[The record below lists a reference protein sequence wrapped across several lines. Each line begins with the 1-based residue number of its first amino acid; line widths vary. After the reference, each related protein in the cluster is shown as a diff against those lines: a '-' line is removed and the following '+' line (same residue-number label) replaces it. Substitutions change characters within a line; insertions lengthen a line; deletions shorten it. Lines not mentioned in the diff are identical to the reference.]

1 MKPIYALA
9 ALSVA
14 SMISAFAGAPPAVAQ
29 DQGPQVIV
37 EVAQTTD
44 FVDRIEA
51 IGTLRA
57 AESVEIS
64 ANVTETITK
73 IGFDD
78 GQTVA
83 QGQILVEL
91 EREEETALVA
101 EARAAVETASREF
114 ERATALLDRATLSE
128 SVMQSRQRDLSFAE
142 AQLARALAQE
152 ADRVIR
158 APFDGVVGLRTV
170 SLGTTVRPG
179 DPIVRIDDVSE
190 LNLDFSVPTTRLAT
204 LAPGQAV
211 TAISPAL
218 PGAVFTGQIQTID
231 SVIDTTTRSVLVRAV
246 LPNPEGRLK
255 PGLLM
260 TVAVEAAPRNAVT
273 INEAALI
280 PFGRDTSVYV
290 VVEGEAGARVE
301 QRKVRPGAR
310 RAGDVEI
317 LTGLDAGERV
327 ITHGTIKVR
336 PGSPVTPVEAD
347 RANGT
352 PLSQFLD
359 NS

>member
-1 MKPIYALA
+1 MKLIKTISL
-9 ALSVA
+9 LVFGSF
-14 SMISAFAGAPPAVAQ
+14 ISAASAAAQTAGPK
-29 DQGPQVIV
+29 VIV
-37 EVAQTTD
+37 EVAHTTE
-44 FVDRIEA
+44 FVDLIEA

-64 ANVTETITK
+64 ANVTETITE

-78 GQTVA
+78 GQNVSR
-83 QGQILVEL
+83 GQILVEL
-91 EREEETALVA
+91 EHDEETALVA
-101 EARAAVETASREF
+101 EARAAVEIASREF
-114 ERATALLDRATLSE
+114 DRATALLDRATLSE

-152 ADRVIR
+152 ADRIIR

-204 LAPGQAV
+204 LAAGQKV

-218 PGAVFTGQIQTID
+218 PGETFSGQIETID
-231 SVIDTTTRSVLVRAV
+231 TVVDTTTRSVLVRAV
-246 LPNPEGRLK
+246 IPNLEGRLK

-260 TVAVEAAPRNAVT
+260 TVSVDAAPRASVT
-273 INEAALI
+273 VNEAALV
-280 PFGRDTSVYV
+280 PFGQRTSIYV
-290 VVEGEAGARVE
+290 VVEDENGARVE
-301 QRKVRPGAR
+301 QREVTIGAR

-317 LTGLDAGERV
+317 LSGLEVGERV
-327 ITHGTIKVR
+327 VTHGAMKVR
-336 PGSPVTPVEAD
+336 PGSNVTPIEAD
-347 RANGT
+347 RAKGT

>member
-1 MKPIYALA
+1 MKPTFAFGVILSGALLMPVA
-9 ALSVA
+9 AL
-14 SMISAFAGAPPAVAQ
+14 AQ
-29 DQGPQVIV
+29 DQGPRVIV
-37 EVAQTTD
+37 EVAQTTE

-64 ANVTETITK
+64 ANVTETITE

-78 GQTVA
+78 GQTVTR
-83 QGQILVEL
+83 GQVLVEL
-91 EREEETALVA
+91 EHDEETALVA
-101 EARAAVETASREF
+101 EARAALEIASREF
-114 ERATALLDRATLSE
+114 DRATALLDRATLSE

-190 LNLDFSVPTTRLAT
+190 LNLDFSVPATRLAT
-204 LAPGQAV
+204 LAAGQKV
-211 TAISPAL
+211 TAVSPAL
-218 PGAVFTGQIQTID
+218 PGEIFTGAIQTID
-231 SVIDTTTRSVLVRAV
+231 SVVDTTTRSVLVRAV
-246 LPNPEGRLK
+246 LANPENRLK

-260 TVAVEAAPRNAVT
+260 TVAVEAAPRDSVT
-273 INEAALI
+273 VNEAALI
-280 PFGRDTSVYV
+280 PSGQNTTVYV
-290 VVEGEAGARVE
+290 VIESDDGPRVE
-301 QRKVRPGAR
+301 QREVDLGAR
-310 RAGDVEI
+310 RAGNVEI
-317 LTGLDAGERV
+317 LAGLEDGDRV
-327 ITHGTIKVR
+327 ITHGSIKVR

-347 RANGT
+347 RAKGS

>member
-1 MKPIYALA
+1 MKSIFAFAVLA
-9 ALSVA
+9 AA
-14 SMISAFAGAPPAVAQ
+14 AFSAPSTVVAQ
-29 DQGPQVIV
+29 DQGPRVIV
-37 EVAQTTD
+37 EVAHETE

-78 GQTVA
+78 GQSVSR
-83 QGQILVEL
+83 GQILVEL
-91 EREEETALVA
+91 EHDEETALVA
-101 EARAAVETASREF
+101 EARAAVEIATREF
-114 ERATALLDRATLSE
+114 DRAAALLDRATLSE

-152 ADRVIR
+152 ADRIVR

-190 LNLDFSVPTTRLAT
+190 LNLDFAVPATRLAT
-204 LAPGQAV
+204 LAKGQSV
-211 TAISPAL
+211 TAVSPAL
-218 PGAVFTGQIQTID
+218 PGEVFTGEIQTID
-231 SVIDTTTRSVLVRAV
+231 TVVDTTTRSVLVRAV
-246 LPNPEGRLK
+246 IPNADGRLK

-260 TVAVEAAPRNAVT
+260 TVAVEAAPRTSVT
-273 INEAALI
+273 IDEAALI
-280 PFGRDTSVYV
+280 PAGRQMTVYV
-290 VVEGEAGARVE
+290 VVDAETGARVE
-301 QRKVRPGAR
+301 QREVDIGAR
-310 RAGDVEI
+310 QTGSIEI
-317 LTGLDAGERV
+317 LAGLAPGDRV
-327 ITHGTIKVR
+327 ITHGTLKVR
-336 PGSPVTPVEAD
+336 PGSPVTPVETD

-359 NS
+359 KS